1 MGRDGWTLGDCLGGL
16 SGAAGWRLA
25 KYNLLHKKLPKE
37 NVPVLDSFVLDDLI
51 AVMTNEAIRMGIP
64 AGSDWRFGLA
74 ANDCELNP
82 PTELLEGVEPY
93 TQLFFS
99 AIPMPDLK
107 DQAVACA
114 KAAGRMLAV
123 LAGGD
128 NPEIAPV
135 IAKPLAMMAIT
146 ETYQAFWRG
155 F

>member
-1 MGRDGWTLGDCLGGL
+1 
-16 SGAAGWRLA
+16 
-25 KYNLLHKKLPKE
+25 
-37 NVPVLDSFVLDDLI
+37 
-51 AVMTNEAIRMGIP
+51 
-64 AGSDWRFGLA
+64 
-74 ANDCELNP
+74 
-82 PTELLEGVEPY
+82 LLEGVEPY